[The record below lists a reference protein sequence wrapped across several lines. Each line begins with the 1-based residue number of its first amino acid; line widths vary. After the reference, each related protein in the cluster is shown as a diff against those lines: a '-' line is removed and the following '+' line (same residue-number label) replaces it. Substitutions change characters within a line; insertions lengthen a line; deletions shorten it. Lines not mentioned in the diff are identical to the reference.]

1 MTSKRNL
8 KFLDVA
14 LAASKLSNIE
24 KYQIGATISNG
35 KEIISISFNQAKSH
49 PLQKRYNKKRAS
61 TAHEWSY
68 LHAELSAILK
78 VKNKE
83 QLRGATIFVA
93 RTRRDGNPGMARPCA
108 ACIQAIIDSG
118 IKKIV
123 YTTEDCV
130 AEEKVFFV

>member
-14 LAASKLSNIE
+14 LAASKLSNIH
-24 KYQIGATISNG
+24 KYKIGATISVG
-35 KEIISISFNQAKSH
+35 KEIISTSFNQAKSH
-49 PLQKRYNKKRAS
+49 PIQKHYNKKRDK

-93 RTRRDGNPGMARPCA
+93 RTKQDGNSGMARPCA
-108 ACIQAIIDSG
+108 ACMQAIIDSG

-123 YTTEDCV
+123 YTTEDGV